1 MVKVMKNRMQYIIAQ
16 SERDMF
22 IYWVGVSTLEF
33 KFETPL
39 RKILSFIRPCHL
51 NIKNGQLQINTNS
64 LFK

>member
-22 IYWVGVSTLEF
+22 IYWTGVSTLEL

-39 RKILSFIRPCHL
+39 RNIL
-51 NIKNGQLQINTNS
+51 
-64 LFK
+64 

>member
-33 KFETPL
+33 EFETPL
-39 RKILSFIRPCHL
+39 RKIL
-51 NIKNGQLQINTNS
+51 
-64 LFK
+64 

>member
-1 MVKVMKNRMQYIIAQ
+1 MAMIMKNTMQYIIAQ

-39 RKILSFIRPCHL
+39 PKIL
-51 NIKNGQLQINTNS
+51 
-64 LFK
+64 